1 MGTHKNTDLSKSAA
15 ERGKARVDNIPGPRG
30 GAREERITRRRSL
43 PFPWDHQ
50 TQPEPPSL
58 SHPLT
63 ETHFDPQVLWQ
74 SQKLESLGLMAG
86 GVAHDFNNCLL
97 AIMGNADLLEQ
108 NLAES
113 APDRPLVTEI
123 RAAAERAGDLCRQ
136 LLAFAGKGRYRI
148 QPIDLSTTTRGMVR
162 MLKVAISR
170 KIALRLELADDLPL
184 IEADV
189 SQIHQVVMNLVVN
202 ASEAIGNRSGTITL
216 RTGRRASSDCSFE
229 QCVIAPRSAAGTFV
243 YLEVTDTG
251 LGMDPLTVTRAFDPF
266 FSTKTQGRGLGL
278 ASVLGIVR
286 SHRGSVGVETGP
298 GRGTTMTVLFPRS
311 DAPAPRVVRPPER
324 SAGGT
329 VLVVD
334 DEEYL
339 RVLCARMLTHLGY
352 RVHLAAGG
360 TEAVA
365 MCRRLRCE
373 LDCVLLDL
381 IMPEMDGTEVY
392 AEIRQECPELKV
404 LLTSGYHEAEI
415 SRRFAGQGLAGF
427 LQKPYILEDLAGKLA
442 EVLGGDGA
450 AKSEI

>member
-1 MGTHKNTDLSKSAA
+1 MESHKNAESPKSATGRSKA
-15 ERGKARVDNIPGPRG
+15 RIDNLRRERGDVEG
-30 GAREERITRRRSL
+30 ERSTRRRSL
-43 PFPWDHQ
+43 PFPWDYQ

-58 SHPLT
+58 SPPLT

-86 GVAHDFNNCLL
+86 SVAHDFNNCLL

-108 NLAES
+108 NLAETS
-113 APDRPLVTEI
+113 SDRPLVTEI

-136 LLAFAGKGRYRI
+136 LLAFAGKGQFRI
-148 QPIDLSTTTRGMVR
+148 QPIELSATTRGMVR

-170 KIALRLELADDLPL
+170 KIVLRLELAEDLPL
-184 IEADV
+184 IEADM

-202 ASEAIGNRSGTITL
+202 ASEAIGDRTGTITL
-216 RTGRRASSDCSFE
+216 RTGSLASSDCRFE

-243 YLEVTDTG
+243 FLEVTDTG
-251 LGMDPLTVTRAFDPF
+251 LGMDPLTVSRAFDPF
-266 FSTKTQGRGLGL
+266 FSTKPQGRGLGL

-286 SHRGSVGVETGP
+286 SHRGSVGVDTVP

-352 RVHLAAGG
+352 RVHLAASGMQ
-360 TEAVA
+360 AVA
-365 MCRRLRCE
+365 MCRRLHSE

-392 AEIRQECPELKV
+392 AEIHQECPELKV

-427 LQKPYILEDLAGKLA
+427 LQKPYVLEDLAGKLA
-442 EVLGGDGA
+442 EILGGNGV
-450 AKSEI
+450 AKSEL